1 MEFAVGLIKNY
12 CITVS
17 MQKISLSHTLIPTIN
32 IQKTRLLNW
41 FALQIWLIKKIIQSD
56 WLGTFWPISQEQNLS
71 QIWDLCRNTVNINFH
86 YITNSVKINAKFFNK
101 FKKPCFGPFLVR
113 FPNLGQI
120 FFSQKSSSIM
130 HNLISVSSTM
140 PKFRKKQWYMPSKKM
155 PGQMVEQMEG
165 RLLLGIQ

>member
-1 MEFAVGLIKNY
+1 MEFDVGLIKNY

-56 WLGTFWPISQEQNLS
+56 WLGTFWSISQEQNLS

-120 FFSQKSSSIM
+120 FFSQKSSSFM